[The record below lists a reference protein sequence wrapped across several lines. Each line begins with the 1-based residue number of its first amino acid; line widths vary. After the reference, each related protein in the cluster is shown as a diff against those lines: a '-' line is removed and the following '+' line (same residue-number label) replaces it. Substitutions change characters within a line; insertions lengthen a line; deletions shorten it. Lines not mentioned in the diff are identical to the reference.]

1 MASPQ
6 QSQQLQ
12 IKSYFARS
20 VQDAIEFAQN
30 EMGADALLLN
40 SRPAPPEARYLGE
53 YEVVFGRYPEEA
65 PAPKAAAAAPWADVD
80 DLRQRMDE
88 IRNLLMRSSTPSDT
102 LRGRHPDLVQWLLR
116 AGVEVGV
123 AAEIEDAV
131 AFRLNQRPVTDVSRP
146 RKLAEWDP
154 TAVMAETT
162 AEIESRFEVAP
173 STSRIT
179 ALVGPPGSGKTTTL
193 VKLAVTQ
200 AIAAGHPVR
209 LISTDTQRIG
219 AAEQLRTYAT
229 ILGVAF
235 QAAENSAALAQAI
248 EGTPAGTRIFIDTP
262 GLSPALVGE
271 VGMDL
276 AAFLTRRQDID
287 THLVLTGT
295 ADQLVLEK
303 AAERFSVYNFTRLVI
318 TRLDEAETMGAVFG
332 LAIRLGKPLSFF
344 CNGQMIPEDIE
355 PACKR
360 RISEALVRH
369 LPTATK
375 AA

>member
-1 MASPQ
+1 MVSPQ

-65 PAPKAAAAAPWADVD
+65 PTPKAAAAPFADVD

-88 IRNLLMRSSTPSDT
+88 IRNLLMRSSTPVGT

-131 AFRLNQRPVTDVSRP
+131 AFRLNQRPVTEISRA
-146 RKLAEWDP
+146 RKLPEWDP
-154 TAVMAETT
+154 AAVIAETI
-162 AEIESRFEVAP
+162 AEIECRFEVAP

-235 QAAENSAALAQAI
+235 QAAENSTALAQAI

-303 AAERFSVYNFTRLVI
+303 AAERFSVYNPTRLVI
-318 TRLDEAETMGAVFG
+318 TRLDEAETLGAVFG

-344 CNGQMIPEDIE
+344 SHGQMIPEDIE
-355 PACKR
+355 PASKR
-360 RISEALVRH
+360 RISEALVRYV
-369 LPTATK
+369 PTAMK